1 MIKINKRNLTKQFI
15 LNVLFAVLCVLI
27 AYPFFLILMA
37 SLTPEKDLAQFGY
50 MLIPKRLT
58 LDAYKYVLEDSTTVL
73 NGYKVTAITSVIT
86 MITSVLFMAA
96 TAYPLARKGFR
107 GKRFVSVYLFF
118 TMLFSG
124 GMVPSYILITQY
136 LKLTDT
142 YFAHILPALMNVWY
156 IFMMRTF
163 MQDIPNEIFESA
175 EIDGANEFLIFFRIV
190 IPLAKPVLATVA
202 LFMFLGKW
210 NDWMTS
216 MLYINDQ
223 NLISLQYLLQRVL
236 KEIQLVLQNQDYSA
250 NIDIES
256 LPSETARMAMAIIVA
271 GPALFVFP
279 FFQKYFVKGLTVGS
293 VKG

>member
-1 MIKINKRNLTKQFI
+1 M
-15 LNVLFAVLCVLI
+15 V
-27 AYPFFLILMA
+27 MA
-37 SLTPEKDLAQFGY
+37 SITPENELALSGY
-50 MLIPKRLT
+50 KLIPKAFSLE
-58 LDAYKYVLEDSTTVL
+58 AYRYVLSDPMAVL
-73 NGYKVTAITSVIT
+73 NGYKVTAITSIAT
-86 MITSVLFMAA
+86 MVLSVLCMAA
-96 TAYPLARKGFR
+96 TAYPLARSGFKG
-107 GKRFVSVYLFF
+107 KKFVSFYLFF

-124 GMVPSYILITQY
+124 GLVPSYILITQY

-142 YFAHILPALMNVWY
+142 YWVHILPSLMNVWY

-163 MQDIPNEIFESA
+163 MQDIPGEIFESA
-175 EIDGANEFLIFFRIV
+175 EIDGASEFLIFFRIV
-190 IPLAKPVLATVA
+190 IPLAKPVMATIA

-223 NLISLQYLLQRVL
+223 SLISLQYLLQRVL
-236 KEIQLVLQNQDYSA
+236 KEIQLVLQNQNYVSNVDLTT
-250 NIDIES
+250 